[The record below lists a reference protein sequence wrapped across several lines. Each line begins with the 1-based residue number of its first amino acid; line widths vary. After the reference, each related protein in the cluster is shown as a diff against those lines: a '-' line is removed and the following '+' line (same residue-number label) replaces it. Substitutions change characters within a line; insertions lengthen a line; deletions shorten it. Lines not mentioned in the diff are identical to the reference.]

1 MLGTFGIK
9 GLIAS
14 SSQHSGT
21 YLQTN
26 EVRLII
32 TNIMSCSHAD
42 HFIHLQI
49 AQETIIIVVTRH
61 SC

>member
-14 SSQHSGT
+14 SPQHPGT

-26 EVRLII
+26 QGIAL
-32 TNIMSCSHAD
+32 NIMSCSHAD

-49 AQETIIIVVTRH
+49 TEETIIIVVTRH